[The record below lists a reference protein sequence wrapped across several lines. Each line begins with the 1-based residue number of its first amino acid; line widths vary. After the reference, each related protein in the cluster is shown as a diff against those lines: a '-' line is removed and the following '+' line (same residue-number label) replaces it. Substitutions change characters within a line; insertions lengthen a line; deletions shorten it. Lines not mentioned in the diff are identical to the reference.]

1 MLHRVPHDECRHA
14 LRRKGPLQVQQLV
27 EMGAD
32 AGARDKRG
40 VGALH
45 YACGQGRL
53 EVVKFLW
60 SKGLDLDAEDPGA
73 HPVVACWATTS
84 M

>member
-1 MLHRVPHDECRHA
+1 MLTAERA
-14 LRRKGPLQVQQLV
+14 LPTGSEVCLLLQVQQLV

-60 SKGLDLDAEDPGA
+60 SKGLDLDAEDPGT
-73 HPVVACWATTS
+73 H
-84 M
+84 

>member
-1 MLHRVPHDECRHA
+1 MPTGSEVCL
-14 LRRKGPLQVQQLV
+14 LLQVQQLV

-60 SKGLDLDAEDPGA
+60 SKGLDLDAEDPGT
-73 HPVVACWATTS
+73 H
-84 M
+84 